1 MITYEAA
8 LATILAEAKTLSS
21 VPTKVESALH
31 QVLAEDIVAPLD
43 LPPFDNSAVDGY
55 AVHTPVEDVL
65 RLVGEAPA
73 GRDQRLKLDPGET
86 IRIFTGAFIPFGA
99 DAVVM
104 QEDVA
109 RLDKWTIEV
118 NERPRPGANIRRQGE
133 ELKRGD
139 TVLPKGHVIT
149 PATIGVLATLGLTE
163 VPVHSTPRLA
173 IVATGNELVPPGQPL
188 ERGEVYASNGLALS
202 VAARALGAEAKA
214 THAVDKPE
222 ILRET
227 LREAMEG
234 SDVVLTAG
242 GVSVGDHDYVREAW
256 RELGFAERFWR
267 IAIKPG
273 KPVLF
278 GRAPTGALVFGL
290 PGNPV
295 SALVTF
301 HLFVRPA
308 LRAMQ
313 GLPPEPPYEVTLG
326 MPVKGAPNRDEFVR
340 VRLDNGIA
348 VPLERQ
354 GSHMASG
361 LALADALVRI
371 PADAS
376 LPKGAQAPAIR
387 LDWG

>member
-8 LATILAEAKTLSS
+8 LATILAEARPLPAISAPVDETL
-21 VPTKVESALH
+21 KG
-31 QVLAEDIVAPLD
+31 VLAAPIIAPID

-65 RLVGEAPA
+65 HLVGEAPA
-73 GRDQRLKLDPGET
+73 GRDQRLKIDPGET
-86 IRIFTGAFIPFGA
+86 VRIFTGAFLPFGA
-99 DAVVM
+99 DAVAM

-118 NERPRPGANIRRQGE
+118 NDRPQAGANIRRRGE
-133 ELKRGD
+133 ELRTGEE
-139 TVLPKGHVIT
+139 VLPAGHVIT

-163 VPVHSTPRLA
+163 VPLVRPARLG

-188 ERGEVYASNGLALS
+188 EPGEVYASNGVALS
-202 VAARALGAEAKA
+202 AAARALGAQASVR
-214 THAVDKPE
+214 HAVDHPDV
-222 ILRET
+222 LRET

-234 SDVVLTAG
+234 SDIVLTAG
-242 GVSVGDHDYVREAW
+242 GVSVGEHDYVREAW
-256 RELGFAERFWR
+256 RELGMAERFWR
-267 IAIKPG
+267 VAIKPG

-278 GRAPTGALVFGL
+278 GVTPNGALVFGL

-308 LRAMQ
+308 LRTMQ
-313 GLPPEPPYEVTLG
+313 GLPPEEAFEVTLG
-326 MPVKGAPNRDEFVR
+326 MPVKGAKGRDEFVR
-340 VRLDNGIA
+340 VRLVDGVA

-361 LALADALVRI
+361 LALANALVRI
-371 PADAS
+371 PAEAA
-376 LPKGAQAPAIR
+376 LPEGARAPAIR
-387 LDWG
+387 LNWA